1 MKALVGVMTCGAL
14 MAVLAG
20 CDNGWSAGSSADSY
34 NSGPN
39 GAVSF
44 AGLYSPSAGNTYIVS
59 AFSTTNA
66 TNSPGGTAVTE
77 LTFNVEQ
84 AGNTLRITDNNGSV
98 YTGSIGADVFLGSP
112 TPLAW
117 TNNEQTAGGQTD
129 QAQFQAS
136 GTSAAGKVVE
146 MTGNFL
152 AQSSESVSV
161 VSDPNSTT
169 NIVVIQ
175 TTWNRSIG
183 GTWLEQAGTT
193 GNINGEAAP
202 IVTSGTSGGAGSAAT
217 TTTGG

>member
-1 MKALVGVMTCGAL
+1 MKAFVGVVAFGAM

-20 CDNGWSAGSSADSY
+20 CEGGWQAGTSADNY

-44 AGLYSPSAGNTYIVS
+44 AGLYSPAAGNTYIVS
-59 AFSTTNA
+59 SFSTTNA

-84 AGNTLRITDNNGSV
+84 AGTTLRITDNNGSV
-98 YTGSIGADVFLGSP
+98 YTGALGAYVFLGSP
-112 TPLAW
+112 APSAW
-117 TNNEQTAGGQTD
+117 TNNQVSGGGQTA

-175 TTWNRSIG
+175 TTWNRTIG
-183 GTWLEQAGTT
+183 GTWLEQAGLT
-193 GNINGEAAP
+193 GNINGQAAP
-202 IVTSGTSGGAGSAAT
+202 IVTSGTSGGAGTGS